1 MVRTFIC
8 VEINNPDVISQLG
21 SVINDINFSGVRVV
35 KLSQL
40 HLTMKFL
47 GEVPSTRIVTI
58 KEAIEQIKKP
68 QFEIELKNMGCFP
81 NLNYIRVVWVG
92 ITIGKEQLAQIAQT
106 IEKLLTPLDFPK
118 EKRKFSPHLTLARIK
133 ALNDTDKNT
142 LQKFIRDSKGKSY
155 GNQLIDKVILKK
167 STLTPGGPIYE
178 DLSVVPLQS
187 Q

>member
-21 SVINDINFSGVRVV
+21 SVLNNINFSGVRVV

-40 HLTMKFL
+40 HLTLKFL
-47 GEVPSTRIVTI
+47 GEVPSNRIETI
-58 KEAIEQIKKP
+58 KEAITKIEDP

-81 NLNYIRVVWVG
+81 NQNYIRVVWIG
-92 ITIGKEQLAQIAQT
+92 ITKGNVQLAQIAQS
-106 IEKLLTPLDFPK
+106 IEKLLTPLGFPK

-133 ALNDTDKNT
+133 ALSNIDKNT
-142 LQKFIRDSKGKSY
+142 LQKIVRDSKGKSY

-167 STLTPGGPIYE
+167 ST
-178 DLSVVPLQS
+178 
-187 Q
+187 